1 MIFLWWS
8 QKHVDELMFKTL
20 RSYRKFD
27 NFTFSMLICVV
38 KTFSAFANSWCSW
51 IVLFSI
57 FLILV
62 DVRFRNDFVW
72 CFFHLFFQNLT
83 KWFVSFFCENCFCL
97 LIVFCFSMISLK
109 RLNHV
114 FFWFAEMNFDFL
126 CLFLSFLSDRWI
138 FHFIFSILS

>member
-1 MIFLWWS
+1 
-8 QKHVDELMFKTL
+8 MFKTL
-20 RSYRKFD
+20 RLYRKFA
-27 NFTFSMLICVV
+27 NFIFSMRICVA
-38 KTFSAFANSWCSW
+38 KTLSAFANSWCSW

-114 FFWFAEMNFDFL
+114 FFDSLKWVSIFCVCFFFLWAIDESFFLFFLFFHSASNFAI
-126 CLFLSFLSDRWI
+126 LF
-138 FHFIFSILS
+138 